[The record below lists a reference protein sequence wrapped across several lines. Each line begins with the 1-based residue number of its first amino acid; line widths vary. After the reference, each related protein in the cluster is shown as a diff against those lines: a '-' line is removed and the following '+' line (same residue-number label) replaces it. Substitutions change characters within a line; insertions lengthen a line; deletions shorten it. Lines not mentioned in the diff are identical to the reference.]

1 MTKFDNYTAIIPARE
16 GSKGIVKKNL
26 INCFSKP
33 LVHWTLIS
41 AIKAGI
47 PRIILSSDSTDI
59 LESCKGFNNVE
70 LSLRP
75 KDLAQ
80 DETSTEDVISY
91 LIKSSK
97 IRTENIILL
106 QPTSPCRDYI
116 NIVDSIKFFEND
128 LNSTSLISVQ
138 NGNSKILKS
147 FLLNDENYALGIHN
161 NSFPFQR
168 RQELPE
174 VFESNGAIYISKTKK
189 FIKLNSF
196 FCSNATQLFNMSLK
210 DSIDIDNLEDLKKAE
225 EVLREKD
232 NNYTL

>member
-1 MTKFDNYTAIIPARE
+1 MTKFDNYTAIIPARG
-16 GSKGIVKKNL
+16 GSKGIVNKNL
-26 INCFSKP
+26 IDCFSKP

-59 LESCKGFNNVE
+59 LESCEEFINVE
-70 LSLRP
+70 LILRP
-75 KDLAQ
+75 KELAQ
-80 DETSTEDVISY
+80 DETSTEEVIAY
-91 LIKSSK
+91 LIQSLK
-97 IRTENIILL
+97 IKTENIILL

-116 NIVDSIKFFEND
+116 NIVDSIKLFEND
-128 LNSTSLISVQ
+128 LKSTSLISVQ
-138 NGNSKILKS
+138 KGNNKILKS

-174 VFESNGAIYISKTKK
+174 VFDSNGAIYIAKTKK
-189 FIKLNSF
+189 FMKLNSF
-196 FCSNATQLFNMSLK
+196 FCLNATQLFNMSLN
-210 DSIDIDNLEDLKKAE
+210 DSIDIDNFEDLKKAE
-225 EVLREKD
+225 EVLQKKA